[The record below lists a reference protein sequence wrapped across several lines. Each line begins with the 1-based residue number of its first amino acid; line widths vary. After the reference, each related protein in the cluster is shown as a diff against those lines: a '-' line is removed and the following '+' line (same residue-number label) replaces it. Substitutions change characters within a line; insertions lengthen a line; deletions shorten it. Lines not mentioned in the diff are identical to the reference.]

1 MPELKCSVANC
12 TYNESFLCQLDS
24 IQVGG
29 NSAKSPEET
38 SCESFVERTG
48 ERVTNAVSEASERCS
63 IRCEATDCNY
73 NEQYRCH
80 AGKIS
85 VEGNG
90 ACQSEETACATFTC
104 C

>member
-1 MPELKCSVANC
+1 MPELKCSVSTC
-12 TYNESFLCQLDS
+12 TYNESQLCQLDS

-29 NSAKSPEET
+29 DSADKPEET
-38 SCESFVERTG
+38 CCDSFVERTG
-48 ERVTNAVSEASERCS
+48 ERVTNAVSEASERSS

-73 NEQYRCH
+73 NEQCRCH

-90 ACQSEETACATFTC
+90 ACQCGETVCATFVC